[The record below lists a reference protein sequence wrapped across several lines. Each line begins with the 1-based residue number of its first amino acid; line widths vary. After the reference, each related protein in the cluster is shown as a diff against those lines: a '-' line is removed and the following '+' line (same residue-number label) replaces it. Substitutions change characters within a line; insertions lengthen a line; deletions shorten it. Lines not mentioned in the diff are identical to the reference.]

1 MRIGKV
7 KESILKR
14 SVLRQLHNHS
24 EKGSP
29 APGEDAG
36 VLFMPE
42 FMPEFTQGFSGK
54 NGVAMAVN
62 PVEGWTFAAKR
73 AVYGAVNSML
83 AAGAA
88 PKAISLSILMP
99 EEAEEKQ
106 LKALI
111 KEIDSLC
118 MQENILVLS
127 GHTAVSPYVS
137 TLILS
142 VTAMGSITENR
153 KDITA
158 NKGSITRNKESIL
171 VSKESIADSKGNTKQ
186 VAVVN
191 ADLDLVVAGTVG
203 REGAAMLAAEYAKR
217 LEERYA
223 PSYVEAAKHLFDD
236 GSMTAVEDILQEK
249 EVVSVHDVREGGIF
263 AALWEMAAA
272 ANVGLS
278 IDLKN
283 IPIKQH
289 TIEVCEYFNLNPY
302 MLRSGGTLL
311 LACAN
316 GARIVEQLKNAGVQA
331 AVIGQTTAG
340 NDRLIRYDDKRG
352 RSISSRRHY
361 DPNMQ
366 VLQDRQCGS
375 LRYPYRHIHFHGQGR
390 RRRRYSDL
398 YKKDSRHQY
407 RLTKDIRRQS
417 FFQTIHHHR
426 SFRRQGHGNTERYR

>member
-24 EKGSP
+24 EQGSP
-29 APGEDAG
+29 ASGEDAG

-42 FMPEFTQGFSGK
+42 FMPEFTQGFSEK

-158 NKGSITRNKESIL
+158 NKENNTAN
-171 VSKESIADSKGNTKQ
+171 KESIADSKGNTKQ
-186 VAVVN
+186 IAVVN

-223 PSYVEAAKHLFDD
+223 PSYIEAAKHLFDD
-236 GSMTAVEDILQEK
+236 GSMTAVADILQEK

-316 GARIVEQLKNAGVQA
+316 GARIVEQLKNARVQA

-340 NDRLIRYDDKRG
+340 NDRLIRYDDEARFLEPPKMDE
-352 RSISSRRHY
+352 Y
-361 DPNMQ
+361 
-366 VLQDRQCGS
+366 
-375 LRYPYRHIHFHGQGR
+375 
-390 RRRRYSDL
+390 
-398 YKKDSRHQY
+398 YKV
-407 RLTKDIRRQS
+407 
-417 FFQTIHHHR
+417 
-426 SFRRQGHGNTERYR
+426 N

>member
-24 EKGSP
+24 EQGSP
-29 APGEDAG
+29 ASGEDAG
-36 VLFMPE
+36 VLFMSE
-42 FMPEFTQGFSGK
+42 FMPEFTQEFSGK

-83 AAGAA
+83 AAGANL
-88 PKAISLSILMP
+88 KAISLSILMP
-99 EEAEEKQ
+99 EETEEKQ
-106 LKALI
+106 LKALM

-118 MQENILVLS
+118 TQENILVLS

-142 VTAMGSITENR
+142 VTAMGSITEN
-153 KDITA
+153 KKSLA
-158 NKGSITRNKESIL
+158 ANKESI
-171 VSKESIADSKGNTKQ
+171 VRNKENITVNKESIARNKENITTNKGSIADSKEKTAQ
-186 VAVVN
+186 IAVLG
-191 ADLDLVVAGTVG
+191 ADVDLVVAGTVG
-203 REGAAMLAAEYAKR
+203 REGAAMLAVEYANR

-223 PSYVEAAKHLFDD
+223 PSYIEAAKHLFDD
-236 GSMTAVEDILQEK
+236 GSMTVVADILQEK
-249 EVVSVHDVREGGIF
+249 EVVAVHDVREGGIF

-316 GARIVEQLKNAGVQA
+316 GARIVEQLKNAGVEA

-340 NDRLIRYDDKRG
+340 NDRLIRYDDEARFLEPPKMDE
-352 RSISSRRHY
+352 Y
-361 DPNMQ
+361 
-366 VLQDRQCGS
+366 
-375 LRYPYRHIHFHGQGR
+375 
-390 RRRRYSDL
+390 
-398 YKKDSRHQY
+398 YKVH
-407 RLTKDIRRQS
+407 
-417 FFQTIHHHR
+417 
-426 SFRRQGHGNTERYR
+426 

>member
-24 EKGSP
+24 EQGSP
-29 APGEDAG
+29 ASGEDAG

-42 FMPEFTQGFSGK
+42 FMPEFTSEFSEK

-158 NKGSITRNKESIL
+158 NKENNTANKGSIAN
-171 VSKESIADSKGNTKQ
+171 SKGNTKQ
-186 VAVVN
+186 IAVVN

-236 GSMTAVEDILQEK
+236 GSMTAVADILQEK
-249 EVVSVHDVREGGIF
+249 EVVFVHDVREGGIF

-316 GARIVEQLKNAGVQA
+316 GARIVEQLKNTGVEA

-340 NDRLIRYDDKRG
+340 NDRLIRYDDEARFLEPPKMDE
-352 RSISSRRHY
+352 Y
-361 DPNMQ
+361 
-366 VLQDRQCGS
+366 
-375 LRYPYRHIHFHGQGR
+375 
-390 RRRRYSDL
+390 
-398 YKKDSRHQY
+398 YKV
-407 RLTKDIRRQS
+407 
-417 FFQTIHHHR
+417 
-426 SFRRQGHGNTERYR
+426 N

>member
-1 MRIGKV
+1 
-7 KESILKR
+7 
-14 SVLRQLHNHS
+14 
-24 EKGSP
+24 
-29 APGEDAG
+29 
-36 VLFMPE
+36 MPE

-88 PKAISLSILMP
+88 SKAISLSILMP

-142 VTAMGSITENR
+142 VTAMGSIT
-153 KDITA
+153 
-158 NKGSITRNKESIL
+158 RNKENIV

-236 GSMTAVEDILQEK
+236 GSMTAVADILQEK
-249 EVVSVHDVREGGIF
+249 EVVSVHDV
-263 AALWEMAAA
+263 
-272 ANVGLS
+272 
-278 IDLKN
+278 
-283 IPIKQH
+283 H

-340 NDRLIRYDDKRG
+340 NDRLIRYDDEARFLEPPKMDE
-352 RSISSRRHY
+352 Y
-361 DPNMQ
+361 
-366 VLQDRQCGS
+366 
-375 LRYPYRHIHFHGQGR
+375 
-390 RRRRYSDL
+390 
-398 YKKDSRHQY
+398 YKV
-407 RLTKDIRRQS
+407 
-417 FFQTIHHHR
+417 
-426 SFRRQGHGNTERYR
+426 N

>member
-24 EKGSP
+24 EQGSP
-29 APGEDAG
+29 ASGEDAG
-36 VLFMPE
+36 VLFMSE
-42 FMPEFTQGFSGK
+42 FMPGFSEDA
-54 NGVAMAVN
+54 GVAVAVN

-83 AAGAA
+83 AAGASL
-88 PKAISLSILMP
+88 KAISLSILMP
-99 EEAEEKQ
+99 EETEEKQ
-106 LKALI
+106 LKALM

-118 MQENILVLS
+118 TQENIFVLS

-142 VTAMGSITENR
+142 VTAMGSVAGE
-153 KDITA
+153 KKSITA
-158 NKGSITRNKESIL
+158 AVLG
-171 VSKESIADSKGNTKQ
+171 ADF
-186 VAVVN
+186 
-191 ADLDLVVAGTVG
+191 DLVVAGTVG
-203 REGAAMLAAEYAKR
+203 REGAAMLATEYAKR

-223 PSYVEAAKHLFDD
+223 PSYIEAAKHLFDD
-236 GSMTAVEDILQEK
+236 GSMTVIADILQEK
-249 EVVSVHDVREGGIF
+249 EVISVHDVREGGIF

-311 LACAN
+311 LACTN
-316 GARIVEQLKNAGVQA
+316 GARIVEQLKNAGVEA

-340 NDRLIRYDDKRG
+340 NDRLIRYDDEARFLEPPKMDE
-352 RSISSRRHY
+352 Y
-361 DPNMQ
+361 
-366 VLQDRQCGS
+366 
-375 LRYPYRHIHFHGQGR
+375 
-390 RRRRYSDL
+390 
-398 YKKDSRHQY
+398 YKVH
-407 RLTKDIRRQS
+407 
-417 FFQTIHHHR
+417 
-426 SFRRQGHGNTERYR
+426 

>member
-24 EKGSP
+24 EQGSP
-29 APGEDAG
+29 ASGEDAG
-36 VLFMPE
+36 VLFIPE

-142 VTAMGSITENR
+142 VTAMGSIT
-153 KDITA
+153 
-158 NKGSITRNKESIL
+158 RNKENIV

-223 PSYVEAAKHLFDD
+223 SIYL
-236 GSMTAVEDILQEK
+236 MM
-249 EVVSVHDVREGGIF
+249 
-263 AALWEMAAA
+263 AL
-272 ANVGLS
+272 
-278 IDLKN
+278 
-283 IPIKQH
+283 
-289 TIEVCEYFNLNPY
+289 
-302 MLRSGGTLL
+302 
-311 LACAN
+311 
-316 GARIVEQLKNAGVQA
+316 
-331 AVIGQTTAG
+331 
-340 NDRLIRYDDKRG
+340 
-352 RSISSRRHY
+352 
-361 DPNMQ
+361 
-366 VLQDRQCGS
+366 
-375 LRYPYRHIHFHGQGR
+375 
-390 RRRRYSDL
+390 
-398 YKKDSRHQY
+398 
-407 RLTKDIRRQS
+407 
-417 FFQTIHHHR
+417 
-426 SFRRQGHGNTERYR
+426 

>member
-118 MQENILVLS
+118 MQEDILVLS

-158 NKGSITRNKESIL
+158 NRENNTAN
-171 VSKESIADSKGNTKQ
+171 KESIADSKGNTRQ
-186 VAVVN
+186 IAVVN

-223 PSYVEAAKHLFDD
+223 PSYIEAAKHLFDD
-236 GSMTAVEDILQEK
+236 GSMTAVADILQEK

-316 GARIVEQLKNAGVQA
+316 GARIVEQLKNTGVEA

-340 NDRLIRYDDKRG
+340 NDRLIRYDDEARFLEPPKMDE
-352 RSISSRRHY
+352 Y
-361 DPNMQ
+361 
-366 VLQDRQCGS
+366 
-375 LRYPYRHIHFHGQGR
+375 
-390 RRRRYSDL
+390 
-398 YKKDSRHQY
+398 YK
-407 RLTKDIRRQS
+407 I
-417 FFQTIHHHR
+417 
-426 SFRRQGHGNTERYR
+426 N

>member
-24 EKGSP
+24 EQGSP
-29 APGEDAG
+29 ASGEDAG
-36 VLFMPE
+36 VLFISE
-42 FMPEFTQGFSGK
+42 FMPEFTQGFSKK

-118 MQENILVLS
+118 MQEDILVLS

-158 NKGSITRNKESIL
+158 NRENNTAN
-171 VSKESIADSKGNTKQ
+171 KESIADSKGNTKQ

-236 GSMTAVEDILQEK
+236 GSMTAVADILQEK

-316 GARIVEQLKNAGVQA
+316 GARIVEQLKNAGVEA

-340 NDRLIRYDDKRG
+340 NDRLI
-352 RSISSRRHY
+352 HY
-361 DPNMQ
+361 ADEARFLEPPKM
-366 VLQDRQCGS
+366 DE
-375 LRYPYRHIHFHGQGR
+375 Y
-390 RRRRYSDL
+390 
-398 YKKDSRHQY
+398 YKV
-407 RLTKDIRRQS
+407 
-417 FFQTIHHHR
+417 
-426 SFRRQGHGNTERYR
+426 N

>member
-24 EKGSP
+24 EQGSP
-29 APGEDAG
+29 ASGEDAG

-42 FMPEFTQGFSGK
+42 FMPEFTQGFSEK

-158 NKGSITRNKESIL
+158 NRENNTAN
-171 VSKESIADSKGNTKQ
+171 KESIADSKGNTRQ
-186 VAVVN
+186 IAVVN

-223 PSYVEAAKHLFDD
+223 PSYIEAAKHLFDD
-236 GSMTAVEDILQEK
+236 GSMTAVADILQEK

-316 GARIVEQLKNAGVQA
+316 GARIVEQLKNAGVEA

-340 NDRLIRYDDKRG
+340 NDRLIRYDDEARFLEPPKMDE
-352 RSISSRRHY
+352 Y
-361 DPNMQ
+361 
-366 VLQDRQCGS
+366 
-375 LRYPYRHIHFHGQGR
+375 
-390 RRRRYSDL
+390 
-398 YKKDSRHQY
+398 YKV
-407 RLTKDIRRQS
+407 
-417 FFQTIHHHR
+417 
-426 SFRRQGHGNTERYR
+426 N

>member
-24 EKGSP
+24 EQGSP
-29 APGEDAG
+29 ASGEDAG

-42 FMPEFTQGFSGK
+42 FMPEFTPEFSEK

-158 NKGSITRNKESIL
+158 NRENNTAN
-171 VSKESIADSKGNTKQ
+171 KESIADSKGNTKQ

-223 PSYVEAAKHLFDD
+223 PSYIEAAKHLFDD
-236 GSMTAVEDILQEK
+236 GSMTAVADILQEK

-316 GARIVEQLKNAGVQA
+316 GARIVEQLKNTGVEA

-340 NDRLIRYDDKRG
+340 NDRLIRYDDEARFLEPPKMDE
-352 RSISSRRHY
+352 Y
-361 DPNMQ
+361 
-366 VLQDRQCGS
+366 
-375 LRYPYRHIHFHGQGR
+375 
-390 RRRRYSDL
+390 
-398 YKKDSRHQY
+398 YKV
-407 RLTKDIRRQS
+407 
-417 FFQTIHHHR
+417 
-426 SFRRQGHGNTERYR
+426 N

>member
-88 PKAISLSILMP
+88 PNALSLSILMP

-142 VTAMGSITENR
+142 VTAMGSIT
-153 KDITA
+153 
-158 NKGSITRNKESIL
+158 RNKENIV

-217 LEERYA
+217 LKERYA

-236 GSMTAVEDILQEK
+236 GSMTAVADILQEK

-316 GARIVEQLKNAGVQA
+316 GARIVEQLQKAGVAA
-331 AVIGQTTAG
+331 AVIGQTTSG
-340 NDRLIRYDDKRG
+340 NDRLIRYDDEARFLEPPKMDEYYKVQVD
-352 RSISSRRHY
+352 ISEI
-361 DPNMQ
+361 
-366 VLQDRQCGS
+366 C
-375 LRYPYRHIHFHGQGR
+375 
-390 RRRRYSDL
+390 
-398 YKKDSRHQY
+398 K
-407 RLTKDIRRQS
+407 
-417 FFQTIHHHR
+417 
-426 SFRRQGHGNTERYR
+426 

>member
-24 EKGSP
+24 EQGSP

-142 VTAMGSITENR
+142 VTAMGSIT
-153 KDITA
+153 
-158 NKGSITRNKESIL
+158 RNKENIV

-203 REGAAMLAAEYAKR
+203 REGAAMLAAISLMTSLKS
-217 LEERYA
+217 L
-223 PSYVEAAKHLFDD
+223 PSLAIRD
-236 GSMTAVEDILQEK
+236 GF
-249 EVVSVHDVREGGIF
+249 VVTPQITPMSF
-263 AALWEMAAA
+263 AFL
-272 ANVGLS
+272 
-278 IDLKN
+278 
-283 IPIKQH
+283 
-289 TIEVCEYFNLNPY
+289 
-302 MLRSGGTLL
+302 
-311 LACAN
+311 
-316 GARIVEQLKNAGVQA
+316 
-331 AVIGQTTAG
+331 
-340 NDRLIRYDDKRG
+340 
-352 RSISSRRHY
+352 ISSTFAVSIK
-361 DPNMQ
+361 NFIIFSS
-366 VLQDRQCGS
+366 V
-375 LRYPYRHIHFHGQGR
+375 FHSKNKVG
-390 RRRRYSDL
+390 
-398 YKKDSRHQY
+398 
-407 RLTKDIRRQS
+407 
-417 FFQTIHHHR
+417 
-426 SFRRQGHGNTERYR
+426 

>member
-29 APGEDAG
+29 ASGEDAG

-42 FMPEFTQGFSGK
+42 FMPDFSGE

-83 AAGAA
+83 AAGANL
-88 PKAISLSILMP
+88 KAISLSILMP
-99 EEAEEKQ
+99 EETEEKQ
-106 LKALI
+106 LKALM

-118 MQENILVLS
+118 TKENILVIA

-142 VTAMGSITENR
+142 VTAIGSITEN
-153 KDITA
+153 KKSIIINKENNTV
-158 NKGSITRNKESIL
+158 NKGSITKNRDNIA
-171 VSKESIADSKGNTKQ
+171 VSKESIADSKEKTEQ
-186 VAVVN
+186 IAVVN
-191 ADLDLVVAGTVG
+191 ADLDLVIAGPVG
-203 REGAAMLAAEYAKR
+203 REGAAMLAVEYAKR

-223 PSYVEAAKHLFDD
+223 PTYIETAKHLFDD
-236 GSMTAVEDILQEK
+236 ASMTAIADILQEK
-249 EVVSVHDVREGGIF
+249 EVIAVHDVREGGIF

-278 IDLKN
+278 IELKN

-316 GARIVEQLKNAGVQA
+316 GARIVEQLKNAGVEA

-340 NDRLIRYDDKRG
+340 NDRLIRYDDEARFLEPPKMDE
-352 RSISSRRHY
+352 Y
-361 DPNMQ
+361 
-366 VLQDRQCGS
+366 
-375 LRYPYRHIHFHGQGR
+375 
-390 RRRRYSDL
+390 
-398 YKKDSRHQY
+398 YKVH
-407 RLTKDIRRQS
+407 
-417 FFQTIHHHR
+417 
-426 SFRRQGHGNTERYR
+426 

>member
-88 PKAISLSILMP
+88 SKAISLSILMP

-142 VTAMGSITENR
+142 VTAMGSIT
-153 KDITA
+153 
-158 NKGSITRNKESIL
+158 RNKENIV

-186 VAVVN
+186 
-191 ADLDLVVAGTVG
+191 
-203 REGAAMLAAEYAKR
+203 
-217 LEERYA
+217 
-223 PSYVEAAKHLFDD
+223 AKHLFDD
-236 GSMTAVEDILQEK
+236 GSMTAVADILQEK

-340 NDRLIRYDDKRG
+340 NDRLIRYDDEARFLEPPKMDE
-352 RSISSRRHY
+352 Y
-361 DPNMQ
+361 
-366 VLQDRQCGS
+366 
-375 LRYPYRHIHFHGQGR
+375 
-390 RRRRYSDL
+390 
-398 YKKDSRHQY
+398 YKV
-407 RLTKDIRRQS
+407 
-417 FFQTIHHHR
+417 
-426 SFRRQGHGNTERYR
+426 N

>member
-24 EKGSP
+24 EQGSP
-29 APGEDAG
+29 ASGEDAG

-42 FMPEFTQGFSGK
+42 FMPEFTQGFSEK

-158 NKGSITRNKESIL
+158 NRENNTANKESI
-171 VSKESIADSKGNTKQ
+171 EDSKGNTKQ
-186 VAVVN
+186 ITVVN

-223 PSYVEAAKHLFDD
+223 PSYIEAAKHLFDD
-236 GSMTAVEDILQEK
+236 GSMTAVADILQEK

-316 GARIVEQLKNAGVQA
+316 GARIVEQLKNTGVQA

-340 NDRLIRYDDKRG
+340 NDRLIRYDDEARFLEPPKMDE
-352 RSISSRRHY
+352 Y
-361 DPNMQ
+361 
-366 VLQDRQCGS
+366 
-375 LRYPYRHIHFHGQGR
+375 
-390 RRRRYSDL
+390 
-398 YKKDSRHQY
+398 YKV
-407 RLTKDIRRQS
+407 
-417 FFQTIHHHR
+417 
-426 SFRRQGHGNTERYR
+426 N

>member
-24 EKGSP
+24 EQGSP
-29 APGEDAG
+29 ASGEDAG

-42 FMPEFTQGFSGK
+42 FMPEFTQGFSEK

-158 NKGSITRNKESIL
+158 NKENNTAN
-171 VSKESIADSKGNTKQ
+171 KESIADSKGNTKQ
-186 VAVVN
+186 IAVVN
-191 ADLDLVVAGTVG
+191 ADLDLVVAGTVA

-223 PSYVEAAKHLFDD
+223 PSYIEAAKHLFDD
-236 GSMTAVEDILQEK
+236 GSMTAVADILQEK

-316 GARIVEQLKNAGVQA
+316 GARIVEQLKNARVQA

-340 NDRLIRYDDKRG
+340 NDRLIRYDDEARFLEPLKMDE
-352 RSISSRRHY
+352 Y
-361 DPNMQ
+361 
-366 VLQDRQCGS
+366 
-375 LRYPYRHIHFHGQGR
+375 
-390 RRRRYSDL
+390 
-398 YKKDSRHQY
+398 YKV
-407 RLTKDIRRQS
+407 
-417 FFQTIHHHR
+417 
-426 SFRRQGHGNTERYR
+426 N

>member
-24 EKGSP
+24 EQGSP
-29 APGEDAG
+29 ASGEDAG

-42 FMPEFTQGFSGK
+42 FIPEFPEVSEET
-54 NGVAMAVN
+54 GVAVAVN

-83 AAGAA
+83 AAGASL
-88 PKAISLSILMP
+88 KAISLSILMP
-99 EEAEEKQ
+99 EETEEKQ

-118 MQENILVLS
+118 TQENILVIS
-127 GHTAVSPYVS
+127 GHTAVSPYVG

-153 KDITA
+153 KGITV
-158 NKGSITRNKESIL
+158 NKESIVDDKGTTEQIVGL
-171 VSKESIADSKGNTKQ
+171 GADF
-186 VAVVN
+186 
-191 ADLDLVVAGTVG
+191 DLVVVGTVG

-223 PSYVEAAKHLFDD
+223 PSYIEAAKHLFDD
-236 GSMTAVEDILQEK
+236 GSMTAVADILQEK

-316 GARIVEQLKNAGVQA
+316 GARIVEQLKNAGVEA

-340 NDRLIRYDDKRG
+340 NDRLI
-352 RSISSRRHY
+352 HY
-361 DPNMQ
+361 ADEARFLEPPKM
-366 VLQDRQCGS
+366 DE
-375 LRYPYRHIHFHGQGR
+375 Y
-390 RRRRYSDL
+390 
-398 YKKDSRHQY
+398 YKV
-407 RLTKDIRRQS
+407 
-417 FFQTIHHHR
+417 
-426 SFRRQGHGNTERYR
+426 N

>member
-24 EKGSP
+24 EQGSP
-29 APGEDAG
+29 ASGEDAG

-42 FMPEFTQGFSGK
+42 FMPEFTSEFSEK

-153 KDITA
+153 KDLTA
-158 NKGSITRNKESIL
+158 NRENNTAN
-171 VSKESIADSKGNTKQ
+171 KESIADSKGNTKQ
-186 VAVVN
+186 ITVVN

-223 PSYVEAAKHLFDD
+223 PSYIEAAKHLFDD
-236 GSMTAVEDILQEK
+236 GSMTAVADILQEK

-316 GARIVEQLKNAGVQA
+316 GARIVEQLKNAGVEA

-340 NDRLIRYDDKRG
+340 NDRLIRYDDEARFLEPPKMDE
-352 RSISSRRHY
+352 Y
-361 DPNMQ
+361 
-366 VLQDRQCGS
+366 
-375 LRYPYRHIHFHGQGR
+375 
-390 RRRRYSDL
+390 
-398 YKKDSRHQY
+398 YKV
-407 RLTKDIRRQS
+407 
-417 FFQTIHHHR
+417 
-426 SFRRQGHGNTERYR
+426 N

>member
-1 MRIGKV
+1 
-7 KESILKR
+7 
-14 SVLRQLHNHS
+14 
-24 EKGSP
+24 
-29 APGEDAG
+29 
-36 VLFMPE
+36 MPE

-106 LKALI
+106 LKG
-111 KEIDSLC
+111 IDKRNRQAFVCRKIFQCFPGIQRCHRMSAHLFYRLL
-118 MQENILVLS
+118 Q
-127 GHTAVSPYVS
+127 
-137 TLILS
+137 
-142 VTAMGSITENR
+142 MGSITENR

-186 VAVVN
+186 IAVGN

-316 GARIVEQLKNAGVQA
+316 GARIVEQLQKAGVAA
-331 AVIGQTTAG
+331 AVIGQTTSG
-340 NDRLIRYDDKRG
+340 NDRLIRYDDEARFLEPPKMDEYYKVQVD
-352 RSISSRRHY
+352 ISEI
-361 DPNMQ
+361 
-366 VLQDRQCGS
+366 C
-375 LRYPYRHIHFHGQGR
+375 
-390 RRRRYSDL
+390 
-398 YKKDSRHQY
+398 K
-407 RLTKDIRRQS
+407 
-417 FFQTIHHHR
+417 
-426 SFRRQGHGNTERYR
+426 

>member
-24 EKGSP
+24 EQGSP

-42 FMPEFTQGFSGK
+42 FMSEFTSEFSEK
-54 NGVAMAVN
+54 NGVAIAVN

-83 AAGAA
+83 AAGADL
-88 PKAISLSILMP
+88 KAISLSILMP
-99 EEAEEKQ
+99 EETEEKQ
-106 LKALI
+106 LKALM

-118 MQENILVLS
+118 TQENILVLS

-142 VTAMGSITENR
+142 VTAMGSIMENR
-153 KDITA
+153 KGITANKENNIA
-158 NKGSITRNKESIL
+158 NKGSITRNKENIT
-171 VSKESIADSKGNTKQ
+171 VSKESIADSKGKTAQ
-186 VAVVN
+186 IAVLG
-191 ADLDLVVAGTVG
+191 ADVDLVVAGTVG
-203 REGAAMLAAEYAKR
+203 REGAAMLATEYAKR

-223 PSYVEAAKHLFDD
+223 PSYIEAAKHLFDD
-236 GSMTAVEDILQEK
+236 GSMTAVADILQEK
-249 EVVSVHDVREGGIF
+249 EVIAVHDVREGGIF

-272 ANVGLS
+272 AYVGLS
-278 IDLKN
+278 IDLRN

-316 GARIVEQLKNAGVQA
+316 GARIVEQLKNVGVEA
-331 AVIGQTTAG
+331 AVIGQTTSG
-340 NDRLIRYDDKRG
+340 NDRLICYDDEARFLEPPKMDE
-352 RSISSRRHY
+352 Y
-361 DPNMQ
+361 
-366 VLQDRQCGS
+366 
-375 LRYPYRHIHFHGQGR
+375 
-390 RRRRYSDL
+390 
-398 YKKDSRHQY
+398 YKVHCN
-407 RLTKDIRRQS
+407 I
-417 FFQTIHHHR
+417 
-426 SFRRQGHGNTERYR
+426 E